1 MRIASTRVAMS
12 TSTTT
17 AWFIP
22 TVNCSPGTG
31 NYGDAYR
38 VLSSGVAFSRGDD
51 YYTINDSYGKDRSP
65 DFGYGNY
72 GICAYLVRPSGD
84 FNYVDNYVSDSYGN
98 KNRYT
103 LIEYT

>member
-1 MRIASTRVAMS
+1 MV
-12 TSTTT
+12 
-17 AWFIP
+17 P
-22 TVNCSPGTG
+22 TVLSPYANSYNYYGACFVRISGSITG
-31 NYGDAYR
+31 
-38 VLSSGVAFSRGDD
+38 
-51 YYTINDSYGKDRSP
+51 YYASYSYGCKNRSP
-65 DFGYGNY
+65 DIGYGNY